1 MVEQL
6 ENEIAAYEMETGRP
20 PTHVSTLSG
29 SGSFSGYTAS
39 LITAVT
45 KLMSYLKEVQN
56 VLFIHKG
63 LTGYGKPV
71 KSWNLVIHYPGLENY
86 GI

>member
-45 KLMSYLKEVQN
+45 QLMGYLKEVQN
-56 VLFIHKG
+56 VLFIHRG

-71 KSWNLVIHYPGLENY
+71 K
-86 GI
+86 

>member
-6 ENEIAAYEMETGRP
+6 ENEIATYEMETGRP
-20 PTHVSTLSG
+20 PTHVSTSSG

-45 KLMSYLKEVQN
+45 KLMGYLKEVQN
-56 VLFIHKG
+56 VLFIHRD

-71 KSWNLVIHYPGLENY
+71 RA
-86 GI
+86 